1 MLFAKIRGMDAKT
14 YPRIYETIV
23 ASHLA
28 KYRQMVFLSGPRQV
42 GKTTLG
48 ESCASVCLNCD
59 DDDVKRAIVAGQ
71 AETVNRYGLAG
82 ISESDKVVVFDEI
95 HKYARW
101 KQFLK
106 GFYDVYGRNLRILV
120 TGSARMDVYK
130 KGGDS
135 MMGRY
140 FPYRMHPFSVAEL
153 LDVTLPDDGLLRRP
167 RELKQEE
174 WDALLRFGGFPDPFV
189 KRDVRFS
196 RRWQALRFEQLTRTD
211 LRDVTRVA
219 ELDQLAALAEILRH
233 RSGEQLVYKN
243 LGNEVGVDEKTAKK
257 WVKTLRGLYFGFEVR
272 PWFRNVENSIR
283 KTPKWFVRDWSMIED
298 AGKRAETLIACH
310 LLKAV
315 ECWTDLGYGEFS
327 LNYVRNKRKQEVD
340 FLVARDNEPWFLVE
354 VKSADEAL
362 SGSLAVFQRQTGAR
376 HAFQVVIDAAYVD
389 RSCFDYTTP
398 VVVPAKTFLSQ
409 LV

>member
-1 MLFAKIRGMDAKT
+1 METKT
-14 YPRIYETIV
+14 YPRVYETII

-28 KYRQMVFLSGPRQV
+28 KYRQMVFVSGPRQV

-48 ESCASVCLNCD
+48 EACGSICLNWD
-59 DDDVKRAIVAGQ
+59 DDDVRHAIIAGQ
-71 AETVNRYGLAG
+71 TEFVKRYGLAG

-106 GFYDVYGRNLRILV
+106 GLYDVHGKKLRIMA

-153 LDVTLPDDGLLRRP
+153 LDVSIPDEELVRRP
-167 RELKQEE
+167 RELAREE
-174 WDALLRFGGFPDPFV
+174 WEALVRFGGFPDPFV
-189 KRDVRFS
+189 KRDGRFS
-196 RRWQALRFEQLTRTD
+196 RRWQSLRFEQLTKID
-211 LRDVTRVA
+211 LRDLTKVA
-219 ELDQLAALAEILRH
+219 ELDQLSALAEILSH

-257 WVKTLRGLYFGFEVR
+257 WIKTLKGLYYGFEVK
-272 PWFRNVENSIR
+272 PWYKNVENSLR
-283 KTPKWFVRDWSMIED
+283 KTPKWFVRDWSTIAD
-298 AGKRAETLIACH
+298 AGKRAETLVACH

-315 ECWTDLGYGEFS
+315 ECWTDLGYGEFT
-327 LNYVRNKRKQEVD
+327 LNYLRNKQKQEVD
-340 FLVARDNEPWFLVE
+340 FIVARDNRPWFLVE
-354 VKSADEAL
+354 VKSSETELSRAL
-362 SGSLAVFQRQTGAR
+362 SLYQRQTGAR
-376 HAFQVVIDAAYVD
+376 HAFQVVLEADYVN
-389 RSCFDYTTP
+389 RSCFDYTDP